1 MENISQKLLDDR
13 SELLDAIILIIP
25 YVDCKKMPPETMKK
39 LQDLMNKFNI
49 YDSKCRTTTQQGY
62 SNTN

>member
-13 SELLDAIILIIP
+13 SELLDVIILIIP

-39 LQDLMNKFNI
+39 LQDLMNKLNK
-49 YDSKCRTTTQQGY
+49 YDTK
-62 SNTN
+62 